1 MASSSIFRAAASA
14 FALGVAVAAFVPGTA
29 SADPEAG
36 EYKIGFI
43 TESTGPLASA
53 GLSYLNGAHLAIE
66 EINKAE
72 SAGKG
77 VSLKLDEKESGS
89 DAARAVQALTQ
100 FVADRNV
107 LATTCCILSPVA
119 GAVEPVATNAKIPL
133 VIYGA
138 TRPGLPKLPFVTS
151 VTILPGPQEV
161 KMTEMLQEKLQPK
174 TVTYFVNADN
184 DGFQGR
190 FKAAQK
196 VMEDAGVKTGGVISI
211 LSADTDF
218 TAGATQAIA
227 TNPDLIMVWTTQTPA
242 GGIIAALR
250 SRGYTGPISASD
262 VISPAPMF
270 KKIGEPLVGVPFPI
284 SFASEL
290 AETDAAKNFAKT
302 YQEKFNQTPDTYAA
316 QGYTAMLYI
325 AQGLKS
331 LDGKPTRETLANA
344 MAAIKEIDPNIYGGL
359 PMIEGQATVDKAL
372 IAAWTKEGSIAAWEA
387 K

>member
-1 MASSSIFRAAASA
+1 MAFKQN
-14 FALGVAVAAFVPGTA
+14 LGITA
-29 SADPEAG
+29 SALVLAFSIPPAAHAEPEAG

-43 TESTGPLASA
+43 AEATGPLAAA
-53 GLSYLNGAHLAIE
+53 GVSYLHGAELAIE
-66 EINKAE
+66 QINAE
-72 SAGKG
+72 GAAGQG
-77 VSLKLDEKESGS
+77 VTLELAEKESGS
-89 DAARAVQALTQ
+89 DAARSVQALTQ
-100 FVADRNV
+100 FAADRKV
-107 LATTCCILSPVA
+107 LAVTCCILSPVA
-119 GAVEPVATNAKIPL
+119 GAVQPVATNAKMPL

-138 TRPGLPKLPFVTS
+138 TKQGLPKPPYVTS
-151 VTILPGPQEV
+151 IVVLPGPQEV
-161 KMTEMLQEKLQPK
+161 AMTQKLVETLKPK

-196 VMEDAGVKTGGVISI
+196 VMEDAGVATGGVISI

-270 KKIGEPLVGVPFPI
+270 KKIGEPLSGVPFPI
-284 SFASEL
+284 SFATEMSD
-290 AETDAAKNFAKT
+290 TDAAKAFSTSFQA
-302 YQEKFNQTPDTYAA
+302 KFNENPDTYAA
-316 QGYTAMLYI
+316 QGYTAMRYI

-331 LDGKPTRETLANA
+331 LDGTPTRDALAEA
-344 MAAIKEIDPNIYGGL
+344 MSAIKEVEPNIYGGL
-359 PMIEGQATVDKAL
+359 LMVDGQAKVDQSL
-372 IAAWTKEGSIAAWEA
+372 IANWTKDGKISAWEA

>member
-1 MASSSIFRAAASA
+1 MSFKHNLGLAASVL
-14 FALGVAVAAFVPGTA
+14 ALSLSYPLAA
-29 SADPEAG
+29 SADPDAG

-43 TESTGPLASA
+43 AEATGPLAAAGVSFLHGAELAVEQINAGGSA
-53 GLSYLNGAHLAIE
+53 GQ
-66 EINKAE
+66 
-72 SAGKG
+72 G
-77 VSLKLDEKESGS
+77 VTLVLEEKESGS
-89 DAARAVQALTQ
+89 DAARSVQALTQ
-100 FVADRNV
+100 FAADRKV
-107 LATTCCILSPVA
+107 LAVACCILSPVA
-119 GAVEPVATNAKIPL
+119 GAVQPVATNQKVPL

-138 TRPGLPKLPFVTS
+138 TKPGLPKLPYVS
-151 VTILPGPQEV
+151 SIVVLPGPQEIA
-161 KMTEMLQEKLQPK
+161 MTQKIVETLKPK

-196 VMEDAGVKTGGVISI
+196 VMEDAGVATGGVVSI

-250 SRGYTGPISASD
+250 SRGYTGNISASD

-270 KKIGEPLVGVPFPI
+270 KKIGEPLAGIPFPI
-284 SFASEL
+284 SFA
-290 AETDAAKNFAKT
+290 ADMATGDVAKAFSTA
-302 YQEKFNQTPDTYAA
+302 FQTKYNENPDTYAA

-325 AQGLKS
+325 AQGMKS
-331 LDGKPTRETLANA
+331 LSGAPTRDTLAEA
-344 MAAIKEIDPNIYGGL
+344 MSSITAIEPNIYGGL
-359 PMIEGQATVDKAL
+359 AMIEGQAKVDQSL
-372 IAAWTKEGSIAAWEA
+372 IANWTKDGMIAAWEG